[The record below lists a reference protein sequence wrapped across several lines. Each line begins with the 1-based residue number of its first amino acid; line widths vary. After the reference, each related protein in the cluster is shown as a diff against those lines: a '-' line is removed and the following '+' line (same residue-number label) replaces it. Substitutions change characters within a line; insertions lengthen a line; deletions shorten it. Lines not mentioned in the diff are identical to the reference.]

1 MPARA
6 TQPDRVFRALGDPTR
21 LAILAR
27 LRRGEAAAG
36 DIAGGFRVSRPA
48 ISRHMRV
55 LRKAHLVIERR
66 EGRNRVYALNPE
78 PLRTVDQWLAS
89 YRQFWQARLGELKQ
103 FVETDTSHTN
113 P

>member
-1 MPARA
+1 
-6 TQPDRVFRALGDPTR
+6 
-21 LAILAR
+21 
-27 LRRGEAAAG
+27 
-36 DIAGGFRVSRPA
+36 
-48 ISRHMRV
+48 MRV
-55 LRKAHLVIERR
+55 LRKAHLVTERR

-89 YRQFWQARLGELKQ
+89 YRQFWQARLGELKH